1 MNTKAK
7 LRDYLRRAR
16 SDASLRSSLL
26 GNARFLKKVFGWITV
41 VWAFLLLAQIASE
54 GRPWFSSSSATA
66 WLGVVFAVM
75 SYDKFSDRV
84 AMMESME
91 EQPNQPS
98 APTPTG

>member
-16 SDASLRSSLL
+16 SDVSLRGRLL
-26 GNARFLKKVFGWITV
+26 DNARFLKKVFGWITV
-41 VWAFLLLAQIASE
+41 VWALLLLAQIAFE
-54 GRPWFSSSSATA
+54 GRPWFSSSSTTA
-66 WLGVVFAVM
+66 WLGLVFAVM

-98 APTPTG
+98 DPTCTS